1 MRLVHQPLPKRLGK
15 PGLADARLAR
25 EQHHL
30 ALAVAGQPPPV
41 QQQSELVLAA
51 DERGQA
57 GRPPGLKPARSIVP
71 LAGHP
76 PSPHGLRKAA
86 QGRPAEVDEVEHA
99 AEQAPGAVG
108 DDDRAGLRELLQAG
122 RQVRG
127 LADHRLLTRRHP
139 RRRGRRRPRARSRS
153 RPGPRG
159 RRRPASAAAPTAST
173 DGEPRPDGPLGL
185 VLVGPGPAEVGQH
198 AVAHELRDMTLKAGD
213 LARDG
218 VLVGAQDRVACP
230 RGRAEPRA
238 RSSRPGRR
246 TSP

>member
-15 PGLADARLAR
+15 PGLAHARLAR
-25 EQHHL
+25 EQHRL

-76 PSPHGLRKAA
+76 PSPHGLREAA

-99 AEQAPGAVG
+99 SEQAPGAVG
-108 DDDRAGLRELLQAG
+108 DDDRAGFRELLQAR

-127 LADHRLLTRRHP
+127 LADHRHLTGVTLADEVAHDHEPGRDPDPGRE
-139 RRRGRRRPRARSRS
+139 RRRC
-153 RPGPRG
+153 
-159 RRRPASAAAPTAST
+159 PASAAAPR
-173 DGEPRPDGPLGL
+173 PRP
-185 VLVGPGPAEVGQH
+185 
-198 AVAHELRDMTLKAGD
+198 
-213 LARDG
+213 
-218 VLVGAQDRVACP
+218 
-230 RGRAEPRA
+230 
-238 RSSRPGRR
+238 
-246 TSP
+246 